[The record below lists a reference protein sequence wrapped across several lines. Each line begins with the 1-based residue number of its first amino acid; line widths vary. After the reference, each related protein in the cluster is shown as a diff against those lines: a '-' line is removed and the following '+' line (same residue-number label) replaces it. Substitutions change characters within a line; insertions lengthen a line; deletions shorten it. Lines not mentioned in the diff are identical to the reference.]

1 LTEIR
6 LLGTVEVAGAAVVR
20 SELLRTLL
28 ALLALDPGRPVPTS
42 TLIDEIYGEALPK
55 DPRAAVQIQV
65 TRLRKVVAPARVTS
79 TGGGYVLEVARREVD
94 LCRFHDA
101 EPAAALAC
109 IDGEPFPGC
118 RTTPRLEAERRRVE
132 ARWLELV
139 EDRARALLEDDEPGT
154 ALSVAAPA
162 LAGHLDREHLA
173 ALVATALHRVGRT
186 GEALRTLAATRR
198 ELKVEHGLDP
208 GPELRAVERT
218 VLEARER
225 HPGPGRVVVGREG
238 PLATIRE
245 GLDDPEAGR
254 LVLVAGEAGIGK
266 STLLGAAAREAA
278 RRGARV
284 GRGLWEH
291 EAAPFAAWVEAL
303 HGVGVE
309 PPSLRDPAPGRTL
322 RRRLAVAADD
332 GQVLVTLDDAHRADR
347 ASLDVLRALGRV
359 GLPPG
364 VVVLVAARE
373 PDAVAHP
380 SWSDAAADLA
390 PLEGVVRTVLR
401 ELDEEGTRELVGDEL
416 GETLATTLW
425 DRTAGHPLHLSAL
438 LAEVRGLPDDE
449 ARVAAA
455 ARVPERLRPLLD
467 HQLGQLPEACL
478 TALEA
483 LAVLGAIPLADLAA
497 AVGVEPRRLAADLR
511 PAVALTLVEPTA
523 DGFAFRHELTAV
535 AVLDTVPA
543 VVAAQLHLARFE
555 ALPADAG
562 PFTVLRHAVGAAA
575 LLPPT
580 TVADAHLPAVAAA
593 YRDGALADAEQ
604 LLEAA
609 AEHTTRP
616 WRLRLLRGLVLEGR
630 GRVDE
635 AAEEFDAVVGDP
647 RADVA
652 EAVAAAMGDDA
663 QGPSVA
669 GRPRRLE
676 RLRRVREL
684 PLEDRQRARVLRGMI
699 TEEQQLVG
707 VTETP
712 SLVGELLAIG
722 DAGADADPNLAAE
735 VAVATAFLQL
745 DAAVPA
751 AERVETCRRA
761 RELADAAGEL
771 TLRFEADELL
781 VAALLTAGR
790 LEDALE
796 RHAALVPEAER
807 RHRPR
812 TMWATRLVDASVLLG
827 AGKMT
832 DADVAA
838 QDALARG
845 QEFGIPDALGAFF
858 CHLVARHLLTGDM
871 PVLGGLP
878 ATAAGMYPRVS
889 AWRACAAVDA
899 VHAGDASTARTR
911 LTEYHQQRTGREGGL
926 FDRTGLCL
934 AACAAYAVDDAVTA
948 ALVLDALPA
957 DPGTTVVVGVGAA
970 FFGPLDL
977 YRGLATATLG
987 DTAGA
992 LALFGSA
999 ARTARHLGWAPW
1011 TDAAEAFAVQQDGSC
1026 LRTPDPESAGPACAG
1041 TEPAP
1046 ASPPATPAPVP
1057 PLGLRPVR

>member
-1 LTEIR
+1 MTEIR
-6 LLGTVEVAGAAVVR
+6 LLGTVEVVGADPVR

-28 ALLALDPGRPVPTS
+28 ALLALDPGRPVPTP
-42 TLIDEIYGEALPK
+42 TLIDEIYGEALPQ
-55 DPRAAVQIQV
+55 DPRAALQIQI
-65 TRLRKVVAPARVTS
+65 TRLRKVVAPARVES
-79 TGGGYVLEVARREVD
+79 IGGGYALGVPRAAVD

-101 EPAAALAC
+101 EPLVALAN

-118 RTTPRLEAERRRVE
+118 RSTPRLETERRRVE
-132 ARWLELV
+132 VRWLELV
-139 EDRARALLEDDEPGT
+139 EARARALLDDDQPGA

-173 ALVATALHRVGRT
+173 ALVATALHRVGRS
-186 GEALRTLAATRR
+186 GEALRTIAATRR

-208 GPELRAVERT
+208 GPELRGVELS

-225 HPGPGRVVVGREG
+225 TLGPVVVGREG

-266 STLLGAAAREAA
+266 STLLGAAAEEAS

-291 EAAPFAAWVEAL
+291 DQAPFAAWVEAL
-303 HGVGVE
+303 HRVGVE

-322 RRRLAVAADD
+322 RRRLAVAADE
-332 GQVLVTLDDAHRADR
+332 GHVLVTLDDAHRADR
-347 ASLDVLRALGRV
+347 ASLDVLRALGRA

-380 SWSDAAADLA
+380 AWGEAAADLA
-390 PLEGVVRTVLR
+390 PLEGVERTVLR
-401 ELDEEGTRELVGDEL
+401 ELDEAGTRALVGAEL
-416 GETLATTLW
+416 GETLADALW
-425 DRTAGHPLHLSAL
+425 ARTGGHPLHLSAL

-449 ARVAAA
+449 ARVAAT
-455 ARVPERLRPLLD
+455 ARVPERLRPLLA
-467 HQLGQLPEACL
+467 HQLEQLPEACR
-478 TALEA
+478 AGLEA
-483 LAVLGAIPLADLAA
+483 LAVLGPLPLAELAD
-497 AVGVEPRRLAADLR
+497 AVGEPARRLAGDLR
-511 PAVALTLVEPTA
+511 PAVSHTLVEPTA
-523 DGFAFRHELTAV
+523 DGFAFRHELTAA

-543 VVAAQLHLARFE
+543 VVAAQLHLARHE
-555 ALPADAG
+555 ALPADAA

-575 LLPPT
+575 LLPPA
-580 TVADAHLPAVAAA
+580 TVADAHLPAVLAA
-593 YRDGALADAEQ
+593 YRDGALADAER
-604 LLEAA
+604 LLDTGL
-609 AEHTTRP
+609 EHATRP
-616 WRLRLLRGLVLEGR
+616 WRVRLLRGLVLEAR

-635 AAEEFDAVVGDP
+635 AAEEFDAVVADP
-647 RADVA
+647 TADVA
-652 EAVAAAMGDDA
+652 DAVAAAMGDDA

-676 RLRRVREL
+676 RLRRVRDL
-684 PLEDRQRARVLRGMI
+684 DLDDRQRARVLRGMI

-712 SLVGELLAIG
+712 SLVAELMALG
-722 DAGADADPNLAAE
+722 DSRAEADPHLAAE

-751 AERVETCRRA
+751 AERVGTCLRA
-761 RELADAAGEL
+761 RELAEAAGEL

-781 VAALLTAGR
+781 VAALVTAGR
-790 LEDALE
+790 LDDALA
-796 RHAALVPEAER
+796 RHADLAPEAER

-812 TMWATRLVDASVLLG
+812 TMWATRLVDAALLLG
-827 AGKMT
+827 MGKVS
-832 DADVAA
+832 DSDEAA

-845 QEFGIPDALGAFF
+845 QELGIPDALGAFF

-871 PVLGGLP
+871 TVLGGLP

-899 VHAGDASTARTR
+899 VHGGDAATARTR
-911 LTEYHQQRTGREGGL
+911 LTEFHEQRAGREGGL

-934 AACAAYAVDDAVTA
+934 AACAAYAVGDAVTA
-948 ALVLDALPA
+948 RLVLDALPE
-957 DPGTTVVVGVGAA
+957 DPESTVVVGIGAA

-977 YRGLATATLG
+977 YRGLATAALG
-987 DTAGA
+987 DG
-992 LALFGSA
+992 A
-999 ARTARHLGWAPW
+999 ARDAVTLFRAAGSTAARLGWTPW
-1011 TDAAEAFAVQQDGSC
+1011 ADAAESLAHRHDGV
-1026 LRTPDPESAGPACAG
+1026 G
-1041 TEPAP
+1041 TVP
-1046 ASPPATPAPVP
+1046 ASPPATPAPNP

>member
-1 LTEIR
+1 MGGRLTEIR

-20 SELLRTLL
+20 TELLRTLL
-28 ALLALDPGRPVPTS
+28 ALLALDPGRPVPTT
-42 TLIDEIYGEALPK
+42 TLIAEMYGEALPK
-55 DPRAAVQIQV
+55 DPRAALHVQV
-65 TRLRKVVAPARVTS
+65 TRLRKVVAPVRVAS
-79 TGGGYVLEVARREVD
+79 TGGGYALEVPRADVD

-101 EPAAALAC
+101 EPATALAC

-118 RTTPRLEAERRRVE
+118 RPTPRLEAERRRVE
-132 ARWLELV
+132 VRWLELV
-139 EDRARALLEDDEPGT
+139 ESRARALLDDGEPGT

-208 GPELRAVERT
+208 GAELRAVERT

-238 PLATIRE
+238 PLATIRD

-278 RRGARV
+278 RRGAKV

-291 EAAPFAAWVEAL
+291 EQAPFAAWVQAL
-303 HGVGVE
+303 HAVGVE
-309 PPSLRDPAPGRTL
+309 PPSLRDPTPGRTL
-322 RRRLAVAADD
+322 RRRLAVTADD

-347 ASLDVLRALGRV
+347 ASLDVLRGLGRA

-373 PDAVAHP
+373 PDAVTHP

-390 PLEGVVRTVLR
+390 PLDGVVRTVLR
-401 ELDEEGTRELVGDEL
+401 ELDEAGTHELVGAEL
-416 GETLATTLW
+416 GETLAATLW

-438 LAEVRGLPDDE
+438 LAEVRDLPDDA

-467 HQLGQLPEACL
+467 HQLSQLPDACRA
-478 TALEA
+478 ALEA
-483 LAVLGAIPLADLAA
+483 LAVLGAIPLADLAG
-497 AVGVEPRRLAADLR
+497 AVSVEPRRLAADLR
-511 PAVALTLVEPTA
+511 PALALTLVEPTP
-523 DGFAFRHELTAV
+523 DGFAFRHELTAA

-543 VVAAQLHLARFE
+543 VVAAQLHLARYE
-555 ALPADAG
+555 ALPADAA

-575 LLPPT
+575 LLPPA
-580 TVADAHLPAVAAA
+580 TVADAHLPAIAAA

-609 AEHTTRP
+609 GEHTTRP
-616 WRLRLLRGLVLEGR
+616 WRLRLLRGLVLEAR

-635 AAEEFDAVVGDP
+635 AADEFDAVVADP

-684 PLEDRQRARVLRGMI
+684 PLDDRQRARVLRGMI

-712 SLVGELLAIG
+712 SLVAELTALG
-722 DAGADADPNLAAE
+722 DARADADPLLAAE

-751 AERVETCRRA
+751 AERVGTCRRA
-761 RELADAAGEL
+761 RELADAAGAL

-781 VAALLTAGR
+781 IAALLTAGR
-790 LEDALE
+790 VDDALE
-796 RHAALVPEAER
+796 RHALLAPEAER

-812 TMWATRLVDASVLLG
+812 TMWATRLVDAALLLG
-827 AGKMT
+827 AGKVA
-832 DADVAA
+832 DADAAA

-845 QEFGIPDALGAFF
+845 REFGIPDALGGFF
-858 CHLVARHLLTGDM
+858 CHLVVRHLLTGDM

-899 VHAGDASTARTR
+899 VHAGDAATARTR
-911 LTEYHQQRTGREGGL
+911 LAEYHEQRAGREGGL

-934 AACAAYAVDDAVTA
+934 AACAAYAVDDVVTA

-957 DPGTTVVVGVGAA
+957 DPGATVVVGVGAA
-970 FFGPLDL
+970 CFGPLDL
-977 YRGLATATLG
+977 YRGLATAVLG
-987 DTAGA
+987 DAAAA

-999 ARTARHLGWAPW
+999 ARTAERLGWVPW
-1011 TDAAEAFAVQQDGSC
+1011 IEAAEGLAGQQ
-1026 LRTPDPESAGPACAG
+1026 GPAG
-1041 TEPAP
+1041 RQRTEPAP
-1046 ASPPATPAPVP
+1046 ASPPATPAPIP

>member
-20 SELLRTLL
+20 TELLRTLL

-55 DPRAAVQIQV
+55 DPRAALHVQL

-79 TGGGYVLEVARREVD
+79 TGGGYALEVPRAHVD

-101 EPAAALAC
+101 DPATALAC

-118 RTTPRLEAERRRVE
+118 RSTPRLETERRRVE
-132 ARWLELV
+132 VRWLELV
-139 EDRARALLEDDEPGT
+139 EGRARALLEEGEPGT

-208 GPELRAVERT
+208 GPELRAVERA

-225 HPGPGRVVVGREG
+225 NPGPGRVVVGREG

-266 STLLGAAAREAA
+266 STLLGAAAREAG

-291 EAAPFAAWVEAL
+291 EAAPFAAWVQAL

-309 PPSLRDPAPGRTL
+309 PPSLRDPTPGRTL

-373 PDAVAHP
+373 PDTLTHP
-380 SWSDAAADLA
+380 GWSDAAADLA

-401 ELDEEGTRELVGDEL
+401 ELDEAGTRELVGAEL
-416 GETLATTLW
+416 SETLATTLW

-467 HQLGQLPEACL
+467 HQLSQLPEACRA
-478 TALEA
+478 ALEA
-483 LAVLGAIPLADLAA
+483 LAVLGAIPLAELAA
-497 AVGVEPRRLAADLR
+497 VVGVEPRRLAADLR
-511 PAVALTLVEPTA
+511 PADTLTLVEATA
-523 DGFAFRHELTAV
+523 DGFAFRHELTAA
-535 AVLDTVPA
+535 AVLDTVPP
-543 VVAAQLHLARFE
+543 VVAAQLHLARYE
-555 ALPADAG
+555 ALPADAA
-562 PFTVLRHAVGAAA
+562 PFTVLRHVVGAAA
-575 LLPPT
+575 LLPAA
-580 TVADAHLPAVAAA
+580 TVADAHLPAIAAA

-604 LLEAA
+604 LLDAVGG
-609 AEHTTRP
+609 HTTRP
-616 WRLRLLRGLVLEGR
+616 WRVRLLRGLVLEAR

-635 AAEEFDAVVGDP
+635 AAEEFDAVVADP

-669 GRPRRLE
+669 GRPRRLD
-676 RLRRVREL
+676 RLRQVREL
-684 PLEDRQRARVLRGMI
+684 PLDDRQRARVLRGMI
-699 TEEQQLVG
+699 TEEQQLVA

-712 SLVGELLAIG
+712 SLEAELMALG
-722 DAGADADPNLAAE
+722 DAGADADPGLAAE

-781 VAALLTAGR
+781 VAALVTAGR

-796 RHAALVPEAER
+796 RHAALAPEAER

-812 TMWATRLVDASVLLG
+812 TIWATRLVDASVML
-827 AGKMT
+827 AVGKVA
-832 DADVAA
+832 DADAAA
-838 QDALARG
+838 QDAFARG
-845 QEFGIPDALGAFF
+845 QELGIPDALGGFF
-858 CHLVARHLLTGDM
+858 CHLVARHLLNGDM

-878 ATAAGMYPRVS
+878 ATAAEMYPRVS

-899 VHAGDASTARTR
+899 VHGGDASTARTR
-911 LTEYHQQRTGREGGL
+911 LTEYHQQRAGREGGL

-934 AACAAYAVDDAVTA
+934 AACAAYAVDDVVTA

-957 DPGTTVVVGVGAA
+957 DPDATVVVGVGAA

-977 YRGLATATLG
+977 YRGLATAVLG
-987 DTAGA
+987 DAAGA
-992 LALFGSA
+992 LALFRSA
-999 ARTARHLGWAPW
+999 ARTAGRLGWEPW
-1011 TDAAEAFAVQQDGSC
+1011 ADAAEAFAGQQAGQQD
-1026 LRTPDPESAGPACAG
+1026 PG

-1046 ASPPATPAPVP
+1046 ASPPATPAPIP

>member
-1 LTEIR
+1 M
-6 LLGTVEVAGAAVVR
+6 R

-28 ALLALDPGRPVPTS
+28 ALLAVDPGRPVPLS

-55 DPRAAVQIQV
+55 DPRAALHVQV
-65 TRLRKVVAPARVTS
+65 TRLRKVVAPAKVAS
-79 TGGGYVLEVARREVD
+79 TGGGYALEVSRAEVD
-94 LCRFHDA
+94 LCRFQDA
-101 EPAAALAC
+101 EPATALAC

-118 RTTPRLEAERRRVE
+118 RTTPRLETERRRVE
-132 ARWLELV
+132 VRWLELV

-173 ALVATALHRVGRT
+173 ALVASALHRVGRS
-186 GEALRTLAATRR
+186 GEALRTIAATRR

-218 VLEARER
+218 VLDARDR
-225 HPGPGRVVVGREG
+225 TSGGRAVVGREE
-238 PLATIRE
+238 PLATIRA

-266 STLLGAAAREAA
+266 STLLGAASQEAA

-291 EAAPFAAWVEAL
+291 DQAPFAAWVEAL
-303 HGVGVE
+303 HGVGVL
-309 PPSLRDPAPGRTL
+309 PPSLRDPSPGRTL
-322 RRRLAVAADD
+322 RRRLGLAADE
-332 GQVLVTLDDAHRADR
+332 GPVLVTLDDAHRADR
-347 ASLDVLRALGRV
+347 ASLDVLRALGRA
-359 GLPPG
+359 GLPAG
-364 VVVLVAARE
+364 VVVVVAARE
-373 PDAVAHP
+373 PDAVTHA
-380 SWSDAAADLA
+380 SWSEAAADLA
-390 PLEGVVRTVLR
+390 PLDGVVRTVLR
-401 ELDEEGTRELVGDEL
+401 ELDEAGTREMVGTEL

-438 LAEVRGLPDDE
+438 LAEVRDLPDDA
-449 ARVAAA
+449 ARLAVA

-467 HQLGQLPEACL
+467 HQLRQLPDDCRAG
-478 TALEA
+478 LEA

-511 PAVALTLVEPTA
+511 PAVTLTLVEATA

-543 VVAAQLHLARFE
+543 IVAAQLHLARYE
-555 ALPADAG
+555 ALPADAA
-562 PFTVLRHAVGAAA
+562 PFTVLRHALGAAT
-575 LLPPT
+575 LLDPAV
-580 TVADAHLPAVAAA
+580 VADAHLPAILAA
-593 YRDGALADAEQ
+593 YRDGALADAEA
-604 LLEAA
+604 LLDAA
-609 AEHTTRP
+609 REHTTRP
-616 WRLRLLRGLVLEGR
+616 CRERLLRGLVLEAR

-635 AAEEFDAVVGDP
+635 AADEFDAVVADP
-647 RADVA
+647 GSDVA

-684 PLEDRQRARVLRGMI
+684 ALDDRQRARVLRGMI

-712 SLVGELLAIG
+712 SLVAELMAF
-722 DAGADADPNLAAE
+722 ADAPDEADPHLAAE

-751 AERVETCRRA
+751 AERVDTCRRA
-761 RELADAAGEL
+761 RELADAAGET

-781 VAALLTAGR
+781 VAALVTAGR
-790 LEDALE
+790 LHDALE
-796 RHAALVPEAER
+796 RRVALVPEAER

-812 TMWATRLVDASVLLG
+812 TMWANRLFDAALLLG
-827 AGKMT
+827 TGKVA
-832 DADVAA
+832 DADEAA

-911 LTEYHQQRTGREGGL
+911 LTEYHEQRSGREGGL

-948 ALVLDALPA
+948 RLVLDALPD
-957 DPGTTVVVGVGAA
+957 DPGATVVVGIGAA

-977 YRGLATATLG
+977 YRGLATSTVGEPDAAVTLFRSATT
-987 DTAGA
+987 TAVD
-992 LALFGSA
+992 
-999 ARTARHLGWAPW
+999 LGWTPW
-1011 TDAAEAFAVQQDGSC
+1011 ADAAEAFAHQRD
-1026 LRTPDPESAGPACAG
+1026 AG

-1046 ASPPATPAPVP
+1046 ASPPATPAPIP

>member
-1 LTEIR
+1 MGGRLTEIR

-20 SELLRTLL
+20 TELLRTLL

-42 TLIDEIYGEALPK
+42 TLIAEMYGEALPK
-55 DPRAAVQIQV
+55 DPRAALHVQV
-65 TRLRKVVAPARVTS
+65 TRLRKVVAPVRVAS
-79 TGGGYVLEVARREVD
+79 TGGGYALEVPRADVD

-101 EPAAALAC
+101 EPATALAC

-118 RTTPRLEAERRRVE
+118 RPTPRLEAERRRVE
-132 ARWLELV
+132 VRWLELV
-139 EDRARALLEDDEPGT
+139 EGRARALLDDGEPGT

-208 GPELRAVERT
+208 GAELRAVERT

-225 HPGPGRVVVGREG
+225 NPGPGRVVVGREG
-238 PLATIRE
+238 PLATIRD

-278 RRGARV
+278 RRGAKV

-291 EAAPFAAWVEAL
+291 EQAPFAAWVQAL
-303 HGVGVE
+303 HAVGVE
-309 PPSLRDPAPGRTL
+309 PPSLRDPTPGRTL
-322 RRRLAVAADD
+322 RRRLAMAADD

-347 ASLDVLRALGRV
+347 ASLDVLRGLGRA

-373 PDAVAHP
+373 PDAVTHP

-390 PLEGVVRTVLR
+390 PLDGVVRTVLR
-401 ELDEEGTRELVGDEL
+401 ELDEAGTHELVGAEL
-416 GETLATTLW
+416 GETLAATLW

-438 LAEVRGLPDDE
+438 LAEVRDLPDDA

-467 HQLGQLPEACL
+467 HQLSQLPDACRA
-478 TALEA
+478 ALEA
-483 LAVLGAIPLADLAA
+483 LAVLGAIPLADLAV

-511 PAVALTLVEPTA
+511 PALTLTLVEPTP
-523 DGFAFRHELTAV
+523 DGFAFRHELTAA

-543 VVAAQLHLARFE
+543 VVAAQLHLARYE
-555 ALPADAG
+555 ALPADAA

-575 LLPPT
+575 LLPPA
-580 TVADAHLPAVAAA
+580 TVADAHLPAIAAA

-609 AEHTTRP
+609 GEHTTRP
-616 WRLRLLRGLVLEGR
+616 WRLRLLRGLVLEAR

-635 AAEEFDAVVGDP
+635 AADEFDAVVADP

-684 PLEDRQRARVLRGMI
+684 PLDDRQRARVLRGMI

-712 SLVGELLAIG
+712 SLVAELMALG
-722 DAGADADPNLAAE
+722 DARADADPLLAAE
-735 VAVATAFLQL
+735 VAVAAAFLQL
-745 DAAVPA
+745 DAPVPA
-751 AERVETCRRA
+751 AERVGTCRRA
-761 RELADAAGEL
+761 RELADAAGAL

-781 VAALLTAGR
+781 IAALLTAGR
-790 LEDALE
+790 VDDALE
-796 RHAALVPEAER
+796 RHALLAPEAER

-812 TMWATRLVDASVLLG
+812 TMWATRLVDAALLLG
-827 AGKMT
+827 AGKVA
-832 DADVAA
+832 DADEAA

-845 QEFGIPDALGAFF
+845 REFGIPDALGGFF
-858 CHLVARHLLTGDM
+858 CHLVVRHLLTGDM

-899 VHAGDASTARTR
+899 VHAGDAATARTR
-911 LTEYHQQRTGREGGL
+911 LTEYHEQRAGREGGL

-934 AACAAYAVDDAVTA
+934 AACAAYAVDDVVTA
-948 ALVLDALPA
+948 GLVLDALPA
-957 DPGTTVVVGVGAA
+957 DPEATVVVGVGAA
-970 FFGPLDL
+970 CFGPLDL
-977 YRGLATATLG
+977 YRGLATAVLG
-987 DTAGA
+987 DPAGA

-999 ARTARHLGWAPW
+999 ARTAERLGWVPW
-1011 TDAAEAFAVQQDGSC
+1011 IEAAEGLAGQQ
-1026 LRTPDPESAGPACAG
+1026 GPAG
-1041 TEPAP
+1041 RQRTEPAP
-1046 ASPPATPAPVP
+1046 ASPPATPAPIP

>member
-1 LTEIR
+1 MTEIR

-20 SELLRTLL
+20 TELLRTLL

-55 DPRAAVQIQV
+55 DPRAALHVQV
-65 TRLRKVVAPARVTS
+65 TRLRKVVAPARVAS
-79 TGGGYVLEVARREVD
+79 TGGGYALEVPRADVD

-101 EPAAALAC
+101 EPATALAC

-118 RTTPRLEAERRRVE
+118 RPTPRLETERRRVE
-132 ARWLELV
+132 VRWLELV
-139 EDRARALLEDDEPGT
+139 EDRARALLDDGEPGT

-173 ALVATALHRVGRT
+173 ALVATALHRAGRT

-225 HPGPGRVVVGREG
+225 NPGPGRVVVGREG
-238 PLATIRE
+238 PLATIRV

-278 RRGARV
+278 RRGAKV
-284 GRGLWEH
+284 GHGVWEH
-291 EAAPFAAWVEAL
+291 EQAPFAAWVQAL
-303 HGVGVE
+303 RAVGVE
-309 PPSLRDPAPGRTL
+309 PPSLRDPTPGRTL

-347 ASLDVLRALGRV
+347 ASLDVLRGLGRA

-373 PDAVAHP
+373 PDAVTHP
-380 SWSDAAADLA
+380 SWSDASADLA

-401 ELDEEGTRELVGDEL
+401 ELDEAGTRELVGAEL
-416 GETLATTLW
+416 SETLATTLW
-425 DRTAGHPLHLSAL
+425 DRTGGHPLHLSAL

-467 HQLGQLPEACL
+467 HQLSQLPDACRA
-478 TALEA
+478 ALEA

-497 AVGVEPRRLAADLR
+497 AVGVDARGLAADLR
-511 PAVALTLVEPTA
+511 PALALTLVEPTA
-523 DGFAFRHELTAV
+523 DGFAFRHELTAA

-543 VVAAQLHLARFE
+543 VVAAQLHLARHE
-555 ALPADAG
+555 ALPADAA

-575 LLPPT
+575 LLPAP
-580 TVADAHLPAVAAA
+580 TVADAHLPAIAAA
-593 YRDGALADAEQ
+593 YRDGALADAER

-616 WRLRLLRGLVLEGR
+616 WRLRLLRGLVLEAR

-635 AAEEFDAVVGDP
+635 AAEEFDAVVADP

-652 EAVAAAMGDDA
+652 DAVAAAMGDDA

-676 RLRRVREL
+676 RLRRVRAL
-684 PLEDRQRARVLRGMI
+684 PLDDRQRARVLRGMI

-712 SLVGELLAIG
+712 SLVAELMALGA
-722 DAGADADPNLAAE
+722 ARADADPRVAAE

-745 DAAVPA
+745 DAPVPA
-751 AERVETCRRA
+751 AERVGTCRRA

-781 VAALLTAGR
+781 IAALLTAGR
-790 LEDALE
+790 VEDALE
-796 RHAALVPEAER
+796 RHAALAPEAER

-812 TMWATRLVDASVLLG
+812 TIWATRLVDAALLLS
-827 AGKMT
+827 AGKVA
-832 DADVAA
+832 DADEAA
-838 QDALARG
+838 QDALSRG
-845 QEFGIPDALGAFF
+845 REFGIPDALGAFF
-858 CHLVARHLLTGDM
+858 CHLVVRHLLTGDM

-878 ATAAGMYPRVS
+878 GTAAGMYPRVS

-899 VHAGDASTARTR
+899 VHAGDASTARSR
-911 LTEYHQQRTGREGGL
+911 LAEYHEQRAGREGGL

-934 AACAAYAVDDAVTA
+934 AACAAYAVGDAATA

-957 DPGTTVVVGVGAA
+957 DPDAAVVVGVGAA
-970 FFGPLDL
+970 CFGPLDL
-977 YRGLATATLG
+977 YRGLATSALG
-987 DTAGA
+987 DAPGA
-992 LALFGSA
+992 LALFRSA
-999 ARTARHLGWAPW
+999 ARTAGRLGWAPW
-1011 TDAAEAFAVQQDGSC
+1011 AEAAEG
-1026 LRTPDPESAGPACAG
+1026 LAGQHDRSAG

-1046 ASPPATPAPVP
+1046 ASPPATPAPIP

>member
-1 LTEIR
+1 VAAIR
-6 LLGTVEVAGAAVVR
+6 LLGTVEVTGAAAVR

-42 TLIDEIYGEALPK
+42 TLIDEIYGAALPQ
-55 DPRAAVQIQV
+55 DPRAALQIQV

-79 TGGGYVLEVARREVD
+79 TGGGYALEVPREQVD
-94 LCRFHDA
+94 FCVFSDA
-101 EPAAALAC
+101 DPETALAA

-118 RTTPRLEAERRRVE
+118 RSTPRLDTERRRVE
-132 ARWLELV
+132 VRWLELI
-139 EDRARALLEDDEPGT
+139 EARARTLLEADEPGA

-173 ALVATALHRVGRT
+173 ALVATALHRVGRS
-186 GEALRTLAATRR
+186 GEALRTIAATRR

-208 GPELRAVERT
+208 GPELRDVERA
-218 VLEARER
+218 VLDARD
-225 HPGPGRVVVGREG
+225 GVPGRGPVVVGREG

-245 GLDDPEAGR
+245 GLDDPLAGR

-266 STLLGAAAREAA
+266 STLLGAAAEEAS

-291 EAAPFAAWVEAL
+291 DQAPFAAWVEAL

-322 RRRLAVAADD
+322 RFRLAAAADE
-332 GQVLVTLDDAHRADR
+332 GHVLVTLDDAHRADR
-347 ASLDVLRALGRV
+347 ASLDVLRALGRAGV
-359 GLPPG
+359 PPG

-373 PDAVAHP
+373 PDAVTHP
-380 SWSDAAADLA
+380 SWSEAAADLA
-390 PLEGVVRTVLR
+390 PLEGVVRTVLT
-401 ELDEEGTRELVGDEL
+401 ELDETGTRALIGDEL
-416 GETLATTLW
+416 GETLADTLW
-425 DRTAGHPLHLSAL
+425 ARTGGHPLHLSAL
-438 LAEVRGLPDDE
+438 LAELRDLPDDE

-455 ARVPERLRPLLD
+455 ERVPESLRPLLA
-467 HQLGQLPEACL
+467 HQLGQLPEACR
-478 TALEA
+478 AGLEA
-483 LAVLGAIPLADLAA
+483 LAVLGAIPLTELADAA
-497 AVGVEPRRLAADLR
+497 GVAPRRLAADLR
-511 PAVALTLVEPTA
+511 PALGLTLVEATA
-523 DGFAFRHELTAV
+523 DGFAFRHDLTAS

-543 VVAAQLHLARFE
+543 VVAAQLHLARYE
-555 ALPADAG
+555 ALGPDAA

-575 LLPPT
+575 LLPPS
-580 TVADAHLPAVAAA
+580 TVADAHLPAIVAA
-593 YRDGALADAEQ
+593 YRDGALAEAERLLDAG
-604 LLEAA
+604 LL
-609 AEHTTRP
+609 EHTTRP
-616 WRLRLLRGLVLEGR
+616 WRVRLLRGLVLEAR

-635 AAEEFDAVVGDP
+635 AAEEFDAVVADP
-647 RADVA
+647 AADVA
-652 EAVAAAMGDDA
+652 DAVAAAMGDDA

-676 RLRRVREL
+676 RLRLVREL
-684 PLEDRQRARVLRGMI
+684 DLDDRQRARVLRGMI

-712 SLVGELLAIG
+712 SLVAELMALGDDPLLAP
-722 DAGADADPNLAAE
+722 DPPLAAE

-751 AERVETCRRA
+751 AERVGTCLRA
-761 RELADAAGEL
+761 RELAEAAGEL

-781 VAALLTAGR
+781 VAALVTAGR
-790 LEDALE
+790 LEEALA
-796 RHAALVPEAER
+796 RHGELAPEAER

-812 TMWATRLVDASVLLG
+812 TMWATRLVDAALLL
-827 AGKMT
+827 AMGKVS
-832 DADVAA
+832 DADGAA

-845 QEFGIPDALGAFF
+845 QELGIPDALGAFF

-871 PVLGGLP
+871 TVLGGLP

-899 VHAGDASTARTR
+899 VHAGDAATARTR
-911 LTEYHQQRTGREGGL
+911 LTEFHEQRTGREGGL

-934 AACAAYAVDDAVTA
+934 AACAAYAVGDAVTA
-948 ALVLDALPA
+948 RLVLDALPA
-957 DPGTTVVVGVGAA
+957 DPETTVVVGIGAA

-977 YRGLATATLG
+977 YRGLATA
-987 DTAGA
+987 A
-992 LALFGSA
+992 LDGSA
-999 ARTARHLGWAPW
+999 DDAVRLFRAAAATATRLGWTPW
-1011 TDAAEAFAVQQDGSC
+1011 ADAAETFA
-1026 LRTPDPESAGPACAG
+1026 LRHGGHSVHPERSDHG
-1041 TEPAP
+1041 ESAP
-1046 ASPPATPAPVP
+1046 ASPPATPAPTP

>member
-1 LTEIR
+1 MGGRLTEIR

-20 SELLRTLL
+20 TELLRTLL

-42 TLIDEIYGEALPK
+42 TLIAEMYGEALPK
-55 DPRAAVQIQV
+55 DPRAALHIQIA
-65 TRLRKVVAPARVTS
+65 RLRKVVAPVRVAS
-79 TGGGYVLEVARREVD
+79 TGGGYALEVPRADVD

-101 EPAAALAC
+101 EPATALAC

-118 RTTPRLEAERRRVE
+118 RPTPRLEAERRRVE
-132 ARWLELV
+132 VRWLELV
-139 EDRARALLEDDEPGT
+139 EGRARALLDDGEPGT

-173 ALVATALHRVGRT
+173 ALVATALHRVGRS

-218 VLEARER
+218 VLDARER
-225 HPGPGRVVVGREG
+225 NPGPGRVVVGREG
-238 PLATIRE
+238 PLATIRA

-291 EAAPFAAWVEAL
+291 EQAPFAAWVQAL
-303 HGVGVE
+303 RAVGVE
-309 PPSLRDPAPGRTL
+309 PPSLRDPTPGRTL

-347 ASLDVLRALGRV
+347 ASLDVLRGLGRA

-373 PDAVAHP
+373 PDAVTHP

-401 ELDEEGTRELVGDEL
+401 ELDEAGTRELVGAEL
-416 GETLATTLW
+416 GETLAATLW

-438 LAEVRGLPDDE
+438 LAEVRDLPDDA

-467 HQLGQLPEACL
+467 HQLSQLPDACRA
-478 TALEA
+478 ALEA
-483 LAVLGAIPLADLAA
+483 LAVLGAIPVADLAV
-497 AVGVEPRRLAADLR
+497 AVGVDPRRLVADLR
-511 PAVALTLVEPTA
+511 PALTLTLVEPTP
-523 DGFAFRHELTAV
+523 DGFAFRHELTAA

-543 VVAAQLHLARFE
+543 VVAAQLHLARYE
-555 ALPADAG
+555 ALPGDAA

-575 LLPPT
+575 LLPPA
-580 TVADAHLPAVAAA
+580 TVADAHLPAIAAA

-604 LLEAA
+604 LLGAA
-609 AEHTTRP
+609 EEHTTRP
-616 WRLRLLRGLVLEGR
+616 WRLRLLRGLVLEAR

-635 AAEEFDAVVGDP
+635 AAEEFDAVVADP

-684 PLEDRQRARVLRGMI
+684 PLDDRQRARVLRGMI

-712 SLVGELLAIG
+712 SLVAELMALG
-722 DAGADADPNLAAE
+722 DTRADADPLLAAE

-761 RELADAAGEL
+761 RELADAAGAL

-781 VAALLTAGR
+781 IAALLTAGR
-790 LEDALE
+790 VDDALE
-796 RHAALVPEAER
+796 RHALLAPEAER

-812 TMWATRLVDASVLLG
+812 TMWATRLVDAALLLG
-827 AGKMT
+827 AGKVA
-832 DADVAA
+832 DADEAA

-845 QEFGIPDALGAFF
+845 REFGIPDALGGFF
-858 CHLVARHLLTGDM
+858 CHLVARHLLSGDM

-899 VHAGDASTARTR
+899 VHAGDAATARTR
-911 LTEYHQQRTGREGGL
+911 LTEYHEQRAGREGGL

-934 AACAAYAVDDAVTA
+934 AACAAYAVDDTATA

-957 DPGTTVVVGVGAA
+957 DPEATVVVGIGAA
-970 FFGPLDL
+970 CFGPLDL
-977 YRGLATATLG
+977 YRGLATAVLG
-987 DTAGA
+987 DAAGA
-992 LALFGSA
+992 LALFRCA
-999 ARTARHLGWAPW
+999 ARTAERLGWVPW
-1011 TDAAEAFAVQQDGSC
+1011 IEAAEGLAGQQGA
-1026 LRTPDPESAGPACAG
+1026 TEGQG

-1046 ASPPATPAPVP
+1046 ASPPATPAPIP

>member
-1 LTEIR
+1 MTEIR

-20 SELLRTLL
+20 TELLRTLL

-42 TLIDEIYGEALPK
+42 TLIDEMYGAALPK
-55 DPRAAVQIQV
+55 DPRAAVHVQI

-79 TGGGYVLEVARREVD
+79 TGGGYALEVPRTAVD

-101 EPAAALAC
+101 DPATALAV

-118 RTTPRLEAERRRVE
+118 RPTPRLEAERRRVE
-132 ARWLELV
+132 VRWLELV
-139 EDRARALLEDDEPGT
+139 EDRARALLDDGEPGT

-208 GPELRAVERT
+208 GAELRAVERT
-218 VLEARER
+218 VLETRER
-225 HPGPGRVVVGREG
+225 PGPGRAVVGREG

-266 STLLGAAAREAA
+266 STLLGAASREAA

-291 EAAPFAAWVEAL
+291 DQAPFAAWVQAL
-303 HGVGVE
+303 HGVGVQ

-347 ASLDVLRALGRV
+347 ASLDVLRALGRA

-373 PDAVAHP
+373 PDAVTHP

-401 ELDEEGTRELVGDEL
+401 ELDEAGTHELVGAEL
-416 GETLATTLW
+416 GETLASTLW

-438 LAEVRGLPDDE
+438 LAEVSGLPDDE
-449 ARVAAA
+449 ARLAAA
-455 ARVPERLRPLLD
+455 TRVPERLRPLLD
-467 HQLGQLPEACL
+467 HQLAQLPEACR

-483 LAVLGAIPLADLAA
+483 LAVLGAIPVADLAA

-511 PAVALTLVEPTA
+511 PALALTLVEATA
-523 DGFAFRHELTAV
+523 DRFAFRHELTAA

-543 VVAAQLHLARFE
+543 VVAAQLHLARHE
-555 ALPADAG
+555 ALPADAE

-575 LLPPT
+575 LLPAA

-616 WRLRLLRGLVLEGR
+616 WRVRLLRGLVLEAR

-635 AAEEFDAVVGDP
+635 AAEEFDAVVADP

-676 RLRRVREL
+676 RLRQVRTL
-684 PLEDRQRARVLRGMI
+684 PLDDRRRARVLRGMI

-712 SLVGELLAIG
+712 SLEAELMALG
-722 DAGADADPNLAAE
+722 DARADADPGLAAE
-735 VAVATAFLQL
+735 VAVASAFLQL
-745 DAAVPA
+745 DAPVPA
-751 AERVETCRRA
+751 AERVGTCRRA
-761 RELADAAGEL
+761 RELADAAGAD

-790 LEDALE
+790 VEDALE
-796 RHAALVPEAER
+796 RHAALAPEAER

-812 TMWATRLVDASVLLG
+812 TIWATRLVDASLLL
-827 AGKMT
+827 ATGKVA
-832 DADVAA
+832 DADEAA

-845 QEFGIPDALGAFF
+845 REFGIPDALGAFF
-858 CHLVARHLLTGDM
+858 CHLVVRHLLTGDM
-871 PVLGGLP
+871 SVLGGLP
-878 ATAAGMYPRVS
+878 GTAAGMYPRVS

-899 VHAGDASTARTR
+899 VHAGDAATARTR
-911 LTEYHQQRTGREGGL
+911 LTEYHAQRAGRAGGL

-957 DPGTTVVVGVGAA
+957 DPDSSVVVGVGAA
-970 FFGPLDL
+970 IFGPLDL
-977 YRGLATATLG
+977 YRGLATAVLG
-987 DTAGA
+987 DAAGA
-992 LALFGSA
+992 LALFRSA
-999 ARTARHLGWAPW
+999 ARTARRLAWVPW
-1011 TDAAEAFAVQQDGSC
+1011 VEAAEGFAGQQGGS
-1026 LRTPDPESAGPACAG
+1026 AG

-1046 ASPPATPAPVP
+1046 ASPPATPAPIP